1 MTTSLVSLLDFAGT
15 FAFAI
20 SGALVAVRHRLDLFG
35 VLVLAFAAAAAGGG
49 VPPSFSGEKKVFFG
63 IGHMWPPRWAL
74 CILNIGF
81 ISWLLPP
88 PVRVRG

>member
-35 VLVLAFAAAAAGGG
+35 VLVLAFTA
-49 VPPSFSGEKKVFFG
+49 
-63 IGHMWPPRWAL
+63 WATA
-74 CILNIGF
+74 I
-81 ISWLLPP
+81 
-88 PVRVRG
+88 